1 MNTYVNTVIEQ
12 IKSNETFQEDM
23 KCKMGFVPNELEGLG
38 ELATYIEN
46 ENHIQIINEALSEN
60 GITNTNGLL
69 GVIYGSLG
77 SSSSQIVVP
86 TNITHEQLVE
96 KCYELFM
103 KYHPDMDLLIN
114 DIECMI
120 ECVSISIEGNEWT
133 VVLIPKNTLFDKYT
147 PFYVLM
153 GLYTITTLP
162 ITISNCIA
170 HIFYKKNR
178 TYLDIY
184 HDETNFYT
192 KKSASLME
200 LFTNQSCI
208 DIVKADIKSPAP
220 FVDKYRENVFQC
232 HIINGETLDMFQNTF
247 VIPRTKTEGS
257 FIDNGWDRTIWYK
270 SLMGSLSIQGFLPIV
285 DIGGGRTNE
294 GYETFNIPLI
304 MKNILKEMKS
314 SYTQHDCFPICTGK
328 IRTDIETIMCSSRDD
343 ISIVKLEPFHITPP
357 YVKYFTHSRYRVP
370 NTEDQVY
377 LFVI

>member
-1 MNTYVNTVIEQ
+1 MNTYINTVIEQ
-12 IKSNETFQEDM
+12 IKSNETFQQDM

-46 ENHIQIINEALSEN
+46 ENHIQIINEALTEN
-60 GITNTNGLL
+60 DIINTNGLL

-96 KCYELFM
+96 NCYQLFM

-114 DIECMI
+114 DIECMF
-120 ECVSISIEGNEWT
+120 ECVTISIEGNDWT
-133 VVLIPKNTLFDKYT
+133 VVLIPKNTLFDKYI

-153 GLYTITTLP
+153 ELYTLTSLP

-170 HIFYKKNR
+170 HIFYKKNK

-184 HDETNFYT
+184 PDG
-192 KKSASLME
+192 KKSASLFD
-200 LFTNQSCI
+200 LFTDVKCI
-208 DIVKADIKSPAP
+208 DIVKADLKSPSP

-232 HIINGETLDMFQNTF
+232 QVLNDETLDMFQNTI
-247 VIPRTKTEGS
+247 VIPRTKTEGT
-257 FIDNGWDRTIWYK
+257 FIDNGWDRTMWYK
-270 SLMGSLSIQGFLPIV
+270 SLMGSLSIDGFLPIV

-314 SYTQHDCFPICTGK
+314 SYTVHDCFPICTGK
-328 IRTDIETIMCSSRDD
+328 IRTDIESIMSGSRRD
-343 ISIVKLEPFHITPP
+343 ISCVKLEPFHITPP
-357 YVKYFTHSRYRVP
+357 YVKYFTNSRYRVP
-370 NTEDQVY
+370 DTDDQVY